1 MKTVIITG
9 SARGFGYAMTEEFL
23 KKGYNVVVCDIN
35 EEEIK
40 QYVKS

>member
-23 KKGYNVVVCDIN
+23 KKGYNVVNIIGGYN
-35 EEEIK
+35 NYLLEK
-40 QYVKS
+40 